1 MIIKNMI
8 KWLRIHY
15 GKIINSIAFYP
26 ALIAIA
32 FLVLS
37 YVVLQFDLSEAG
49 KNIKSQWH
57 FSLKDASTARTI
69 AATIA
74 AGILSLTVFS
84 FSMVMIL
91 LNQAASNMSNRV
103 LDQLIGNRFHQLVLG
118 FYIGTIVYALFLLST
133 IRDID
138 TGIYVP
144 ALSVYLLIGLTII
157 DVFLFIY
164 FIHYITQ
171 SIKYE
176 TIIQR
181 IYDQTHQALENYC
194 TLQSPASDF
203 VQDAA
208 TYELRAPD
216 SGYFQG
222 FNQKALLQLCE
233 QFDWRIYFQYSVG
246 SFILKGTPILGIQY
260 SVSITKEHIA
270 AVTHSLNFYAGQPFD
285 TNPYNGFRQ
294 LTEIALKALSPGIN
308 DPGTAILS
316 LHRLVDL
323 LAYRLQHFPNPV
335 LHDDQGTPRIF
346 LKEPDFTSIFE
357 NYLLPIWDYG
367 KGDRLLRQELQKL
380 LLQLQACT
388 TNGSNQKIINLL
400 QEEIAQQTAR
410 LAIHF

>member
-1 MIIKNMI
+1 MIIKEII

-15 GKIINSIAFYP
+15 SKIINSIAFYP

-37 YVVLQFDLSEAG
+37 YAMLQFDLSEVG
-49 KNIKSQWH
+49 KNMKSQWH
-57 FSLKDASTARTI
+57 FSLKDASTARTT

-103 LDQLIGNRFHQLVLG
+103 LDQLIGNRFHQIVLG

-181 IYDQTHQALENYC
+181 VYDQTHQALKAYC
-194 TLQSPASDF
+194 TLKAPVSNFDQNVAN
-203 VQDAA
+203 
-208 TYELRAPD
+208 YELKATD

-222 FNQKALLQLCE
+222 FNQKALLELCKKYN
-233 QFDWRIYFQYSVG
+233 WRIYFQHSVG
-246 SFILKGTPILGIQY
+246 SFVLKGTPILMIQHDTD
-260 SVSITKEHIA
+260 ITKEQA
-270 AVTHSLNFYAGQPFD
+270 AAIMQSLNFYNGQPFD

-316 LHRLVDL
+316 LHRLMDL
-323 LAYRLQHFPNPV
+323 LAYRLQHFPNPM
-335 LHDDQGTPRIF
+335 LSDDQGTPRIS
-346 LKEPDFTSIFE
+346 LKEPDFVTIFE
-357 NYLLPIWDYG
+357 TYLLPIWDYG
-367 KGDRLLRQELQKL
+367 KEDRLLRQELQKM
-380 LLQLQACT
+380 LLQLQICDTAG
-388 TNGSNQKIINLL
+388 NNQKIIHLL
-400 QEEIAQQTAR
+400 QEEIAQQMAR
-410 LAIHF
+410 LAVHF